1 MNLGYHPDYG
11 YSDEVRVEAVYRAK
25 ATSVV
30 LAAAEFKVSSSS
42 IYRWLKVAEKKEES
56 K

>member
-1 MNLGYHPDYG
+1 MSLGYHPDYG
-11 YSDEVRVEAVYRAK
+11 YSDEVRVEALYRAK

-30 LAAAEFKVSSSS
+30 LAAAECKVSSRS
-42 IYRWLKVAEKKEES
+42 IYRWLKDAQKKEES